1 MEGLEEEEKKENKR
15 ENKTKL
21 REILDLQMGKKLF
34 FTSY

>member
-1 MEGLEEEEKKENKR
+1 MKGLEGEEKKENKR

-21 REILDLQMGKKLF
+21 REILGLQIGKKLF